1 MREILFRGRRVDDGE
16 WVEGFYCYIGHTGQ
30 QKHYIIPDY
39 ASACYGIAV
48 NPTTIG
54 QFTGLHD
61 KNGKRIFEGDIVKAW
76 MDFGPGGEERRTYP
90 VVITP
95 HGTSLQ
101 EWTFTEKGYLPEII
115 CTIHDEATP

>member
-1 MREILFRGRRVDDGE
+1 MREILFRGRRVDNGE
-16 WVEGFYCYIGHTGQ
+16 WIEGDLLQATAPTSRKKMTWIFHDIHGNT
-30 QKHYIIPDY
+30 P
-39 ASACYGIAV
+39 V
-48 NPTTIG
+48 NPATIG